1 MTCYSIL
8 LTQLG
13 ISAEGLLLATA
24 LNIIMDFIFAGFIIA
39 NLLVEMIIQAD
50 VLDMLD
56 RETLR
61 G

>member
-13 ISAEGLLLATA
+13 IPAEGLLLATA